1 MIYDAIVIG
10 AGGLGSAAVFHLA
23 TRGAR
28 VLALEQ
34 FEVPHTRGSSHGH
47 TRIIRLAYWEHSAY
61 VPLLQRAFALWRDL
75 EGVAGESLLVT
86 TGSID
91 AGPRGSRPI
100 AGALDACRQF
110 DLRHEQL
117 DSGTLGRRFP
127 GYRLPDS
134 LVSVFQPDGGF
145 LRPERCV
152 SAHVNAARD
161 RGAVV
166 RTNER
171 VVSWDVASDS
181 VVVRTKAA
189 TYSARRLVVTAGP
202 WAGGV
207 VQTLQPLLSVE
218 RQVVMWTTPPR
229 PERFTPDGF
238 PVFYLHDDEGS
249 FYGVPMVDGRGF
261 KIGKYHHRRQIVDP
275 DTVDRVCSADDEA
288 VLRGAIRRYFPDAD
302 GPAAALET
310 CLFTNTADEH
320 FVIDVLPDVPAV
332 TIAAGFS
339 GHGFKFCS
347 VVGEILAD
355 LALDGGTRHDISLF
369 GLDRLRRVS
378 PRS

>member
-10 AGGLGSAAVFHLA
+10 VGGMGSAAVYHLA

-34 FEVPHTRGSSHGH
+34 FEVPHTHGSSHGH
-47 TRIIRLAYWEHSAY
+47 TRIIRLAYWEHPAY

-91 AGPRGSRPI
+91 AGPRGSRAI

-117 DSGTLGRRFP
+117 DSGKLGRRFP

-166 RTNER
+166 RTNDR
-171 VVSWDVASDS
+171 VVSWDVASDR
-181 VVVRTKAA
+181 VVVRTNAA
-189 TYSARRLVVTAGP
+189 T
-202 WAGGV
+202 
-207 VQTLQPLLSVE
+207 
-218 RQVVMWTTPPR
+218 
-229 PERFTPDGF
+229 
-238 PVFYLHDDEGS
+238 
-249 FYGVPMVDGRGF
+249 
-261 KIGKYHHRRQIVDP
+261 
-275 DTVDRVCSADDEA
+275 
-288 VLRGAIRRYFPDAD
+288 
-302 GPAAALET
+302 
-310 CLFTNTADEH
+310 
-320 FVIDVLPDVPAV
+320 
-332 TIAAGFS
+332 
-339 GHGFKFCS
+339 
-347 VVGEILAD
+347 
-355 LALDGGTRHDISLF
+355 
-369 GLDRLRRVS
+369 
-378 PRS
+378 